1 MDDPSDLGNEPSIHE
16 CKYVVGDLVRFIS
29 YYYSPDFYYPAHE
42 DLTYGIVVQVLDKS
56 VYYPVYRVFWFK
68 ANVVTTVIES
78 QLRKYSE

>member
-1 MDDPSDLGNEPSIHE
+1 MDDPSDLGNEPPIHE

-68 ANVVTTVIES
+68 ANVITTVIES

>member
-1 MDDPSDLGNEPSIHE
+1 MDDPSELGSPPPERES
-16 CKYVVGDLVRFIS
+16 KYAVGDLVRFVS

-68 ANVVTTVIES
+68 PSIITTVIES
-78 QLRKYSE
+78 QLRKYSA